1 MKKYIKGLV
10 KITSRK
16 CFAQDFRDGKL
27 YMNELRYFTKCEQ
40 CELEDKAEGRSGTI
54 FWDNRIINTIDS
66 RTLCIPIFCMYG
78 LYDSKYG
85 GTHSVSICPKMKAF
99 GEYAVV
105 VTDVHQFFKRL
116 TETGL
121 EFSPIKYQNPDRNDI
136 DSRIPYMPIY
146 RKVEY
151 FKYQQEFRIT
161 KPNLLLT
168 KNSEEK
174 YDGCTTKDDD
184 HYEHIIPGGLHDIT
198 SEIIPIEQ
206 ILQPSKVN
214 LDLSVEWDRMLLDN
228 CVRYENPRLKKTGGG
243 LR

>member
-10 KITSRK
+10 KITSQK
-16 CFAQDFRDGKL
+16 CYAQDFRDGKL

-40 CELEDKAEGRSGTI
+40 RELEDKAEGRSGTI
-54 FWDNRIINTIDS
+54 FLENRRIDIVDPMM
-66 RTLCIPIFCMYG
+66 LCIPIFCMYG

-105 VTDVHQFFKRL
+105 VTDAHQFFEQL

-121 EFSPIKYQNPDRNDI
+121 EFSPIKYQDPDRNDI
-136 DSRIPYMPIY
+136 DSRIPYTPIY
-146 RKVEY
+146 RKLEY
-151 FKYQQEFRIT
+151 FNYQQEFRIM
-161 KPNLLLT
+161 KPNLWLT

-174 YDGCTTKDDD
+174 YDGCMTKDED
-184 HYEHIIPGGLHDIT
+184 HYEHMIPGGLHDIT

-206 ILQPSKVN
+206 ILQPNKVN
-214 LDLSVEWDRMLLDN
+214 VDLSVEWDRMLLDN
-228 CVRYENPRLKKTGGG
+228 YVKYENPLLKTTGGA